1 MVSQRTASGPILLA
15 NDSRISWPAP
25 GIPVVLIRSTLCVM
39 KRQSYS
45 NHRRFVWWFH
55 YLLLALCVLFFLGTS
70 VYLYRVVR
78 HAAGDLLL
86 ASLMSLLSVVL
97 LLFYYTLRKF
107 PLGVQ
112 DRIIRA
118 EENFRH
124 YQLTG
129 QHLDHRL
136 HLRQIIALRF
146 APDDEFVNLCKEA
159 IERELSE
166 TEIKKK
172 IRRWRGDYHRI

>member
-1 MVSQRTASGPILLA
+1 
-15 NDSRISWPAP
+15 
-25 GIPVVLIRSTLCVM
+25 M

-55 YLLLALCVLFFLGTS
+55 YLLFTLCIVFFLGTN
-70 VYLYRVVR
+70 YHLYRVLR
-78 HAAGDLLL
+78 HGEGNLLQACL
-86 ASLMSLLSVVL
+86 LSLLGIIVL
-97 LLFYYTLRKF
+97 FFFYAVRKF

-129 QHLDHRL
+129 QHLDPRL

-146 APDDEFVNLCKEA
+146 APDDEFVQLCKEA
-159 IERELSE
+159 MERELSE
-166 TEIKKK
+166 ADIKK
-172 IRRWRGDYHRI
+172 RVHRWKGDYHRI